1 MQFFDGLKNSHLRC
15 RRSRISDGYFL
26 YMLTL
31 PSEKILKRF
40 RGNAIIRTVYVGI
53 YCSRKLLT
61 TRCDGGCHDLP
72 EIGGAEMKSKCSRL
86 GRRKMGKN
94 EKLRNAQSHADPDM
108 EKHLCDAVP
117 AAVAASSVSREGCR
131 RNRPCKGRPCRLI

>member
-1 MQFFDGLKNSHLRC
+1 MTFLK
-15 RRSRISDGYFL
+15 
-26 YMLTL
+26 
-31 PSEKILKRF
+31 
-40 RGNAIIRTVYVGI
+40 
-53 YCSRKLLT
+53 
-61 TRCDGGCHDLP
+61 
-72 EIGGAEMKSKCSRL
+72 IGGAEMKSKCSRL

-131 RNRPCKGRPCRLI
+131 RNRPCKGRPCRLVLRTPSTMSTRRA